1 VIIIRRGRKP
11 SKGLMIFALMVA
23 AVIAVVMIW
32 AGIFLLVQRQT
43 GPRAMAT
50 VDDCVTTGSGRYRS
64 THCTGSWIVG
74 GSLLEGGH
82 VVVGTINDADQSQ
95 VGKTIEVTLRGD
107 EAYTRDLILP
117 LMLLGFGLVPA
128 VGLLLW
134 LRVAL
139 RARSLGQKT

>member
-1 VIIIRRGRKP
+1 
-11 SKGLMIFALMVA
+11 MIFALIVA
-23 AVIAVVMIW
+23 AVVAVVMIW
-32 AGIFLLVQRQT
+32 AGVFLLVQRQT

-50 VDDCVTTGSGRYRS
+50 VDDCVTTGSGKYQS
-64 THCTGSWIVG
+64 THCTGTWIIG

-128 VGLLLW
+128 AGLLLLW

-139 RARSLGQKT
+139 RARSLN